1 MGILGI
7 ELFMKNNGEVLINE
21 VAPRTHNSGHYTL
34 DACETSQFAMQL
46 QTITGKKLGN
56 TRLKSSGAVMI
67 NLLGYESAQSE
78 YLPQRKEIE
87 QLGAFVHWYGKTE
100 SRQGRKL
107 GHVTVL
113 LDEKSPE
120 KNVSP
125 SPNDDRKSRIYLV
138 SPEVMRG
145 WI

>member
-1 MGILGI
+1 
-7 ELFMKNNGEVLINE
+7 
-21 VAPRTHNSGHYTL
+21 
-34 DACETSQFAMQL
+34 
-46 QTITGKKLGN
+46 
-56 TRLKSSGAVMI
+56 MI

-120 KNVSP
+120 KMYHQAQMMIEKVESIWYP
-125 SPNDDRKSRIYLV
+125 QR
-138 SPEVMRG
+138 
-145 WI
+145 

>member
-1 MGILGI
+1 
-7 ELFMKNNGEVLINE
+7 
-21 VAPRTHNSGHYTL
+21 
-34 DACETSQFAMQL
+34 
-46 QTITGKKLGN
+46 
-56 TRLKSSGAVMI
+56 MI